1 MRIAICDDC
10 RQDALRLQALLKG
23 NHDTVLYSGT
33 EQLLTEVEDRKK
45 RYDLYL
51 LDIYM
56 DKDDMSGIELAK
68 KLREQEEDAAICFIS
83 SSDDF
88 YREAYDLYAVQYL
101 LKPVKRE
108 ELEHLVQRIS
118 RRMEKDK
125 EQSLRFR
132 WRGRIGTIPYGK
144 IMFISSREHTV
155 FIHCQDGHVQE
166 CTGKLNEI
174 ALQVCGDVFFR
185 CHQSFI
191 VNMYHVNSLNGN
203 ELIVSGYSVPV
214 SRRYLSDVKRR
225 YQEILFEEL
234 E

>member
-1 MRIAICDDC
+1 MKIAICDDC
-10 RQDALRLQALLKG
+10 RQDALRLQALLNG
-23 NHDTVLYSGT
+23 NHDTVVYSGA
-33 EQLLTEVEDRKK
+33 EQLLVEIEDKK
-45 RYDLYL
+45 RCYDLYL

-56 DKDDMSGIELAK
+56 DKDAMSGIELAR

-101 LKPVKRE
+101 LKPVKKE

-118 RRMEKDK
+118 QRMDKDK

-132 WRGRIGTIPYGK
+132 WRGQMGTISYGK
-144 IMFISSREHTV
+144 ILFISSREHTI
-155 FIHCQDGHVQE
+155 FIHCRDGYVQE

-174 ALQVCGDVFFR
+174 AAQICGDVFFR

-191 VNMYHVNSLNGN
+191 VNLYHVNSLNGN
-203 ELIVSGYSVPV
+203 ELTVAGHSIPV

>member
-1 MRIAICDDC
+1 MKIAICDDC
-10 RQDALRLQALLKG
+10 RQDALRLQALLNG
-23 NHDTVLYSGT
+23 NHDTVVYSGA
-33 EQLLTEVEDRKK
+33 EQLLVEIEDKK
-45 RYDLYL
+45 RCYDLYL

-56 DKDDMSGIELAK
+56 DKDAMSGIELAR

-101 LKPVKRE
+101 LKPVKKE
-108 ELEHLVQRIS
+108 ELERLIQRIS
-118 RRMEKDK
+118 HRMDKDK

-132 WRGRIGTIPYGK
+132 WRGRMGTIPYGK

-155 FIHCQDGHVQE
+155 FIHCRDGHVQE

-174 ALQVCGDVFFR
+174 AQQVCGDVFFR

-191 VNMYHVNSLNGN
+191 VNMYHVNSLDGN
-203 ELIVSGYSVPV
+203 ELLVSGYSVPV
-214 SRRYLSDVKRR
+214 SRRYLADVKRR